1 MIHALP
7 MRGLVPETGR
17 AISITFKLFA
27 LLSGYLPQGAAR
39 NEIRLSVPEGTTP
52 AAIIAALDLPVAL
65 CALVILNGVF
75 VPPETRD
82 TQALID
88 GDTLA
93 IWPPIAGG

>member
-1 MIHALP
+1 MIHSLP
-7 MRGLVPETGR
+7 MKGLVPHTGR
-17 AISITFKLFA
+17 TVTITFKLFA
-27 LLSGYLPQGAAR
+27 LLERFLPDGASR
-39 NEIRLSVPEGTTP
+39 NEIRLSVPDATTP
-52 AAIIAALDLPVAL
+52 GAIIAALDLPPAL

-82 TQALID
+82 TQALVD